1 MKKQINEIHC
11 QQKRKSTKSNPEMTQ
26 VSVLEIKDFR
36 VDILSNLNEV
46 KQNIFT
52 IERKI
57 GNLSREIKI
66 I

>member
-1 MKKQINEIHC
+1 
-11 QQKRKSTKSNPEMTQ
+11 MTQ

-46 KQNIFT
+46 KQNMFT